1 MNKVEQYLVAKGFD
15 LDVLKKDIRNYQV
28 TNMKQ
33 AAALIKEAVQ
43 SGRHI
48 HLVGDYDCDGV
59 MAICILYLAMTEL
72 GADFSIRFPKKMS
85 EGYGISE
92 KIVGE
97 IPDGSMVVTI
107 DNGIAAL
114 EAIDLANSRGM
125 DVVIL
130 DHHQIRGDG
139 LLPNAKCTV
148 DPHIY
153 KEEGEFEHYCG
164 AGLGYMLTKELGLSE
179 ATVKKAMVF
188 AAIATIQDVVPMV
201 DDNRNIVKYGLQ
213 ALNAKAVDIPGLY
226 SLCGALKLVPTTDIM
241 AAITEEDIGFQIGPC
256 INAMGRMLD
265 DGAHVA
271 FERIM
276 HYDIYGEDGI
286 RELVEWNQKRKDAT
300 AKQQNILEMLAETTM
315 TKKTTCMVLYAEGLH
330 EGIIGINAA
339 RVCEKYNMPA
349 IVLTNSHED
358 GILKGSARSIE
369 GVNMKDL
376 LDQVADHVYK
386 YGGHAGA
393 AGLSVE
399 LSELEAFTE
408 AINAIT
414 PKMTA
419 STNTWQ
425 YDIEVEEKDVA
436 EMLTALREYA
446 PYGEEFRA
454 PVFRV
459 NNYNLIKSFGQYY
472 RFIGENGVSL
482 NGPTTEAVSFS
493 LKEKFR
499 TSGSPL
505 NLNVVGTIGY
515 SRYKKKPQIMLNDF
529 QPIIKQQSLGFLV

>member
-201 DDNRNIVKYGLQ
+201 EDNRNIVKYGLQ

>member
-1 MNKVEQYLVAKGFD
+1 
-15 LDVLKKDIRNYQV
+15 
-28 TNMKQ
+28 
-33 AAALIKEAVQ
+33 
-43 SGRHI
+43 
-48 HLVGDYDCDGV
+48 
-59 MAICILYLAMTEL
+59 
-72 GADFSIRFPKKMS
+72 
-85 EGYGISE
+85 
-92 KIVGE
+92 
-97 IPDGSMVVTI
+97 
-107 DNGIAAL
+107 
-114 EAIDLANSRGM
+114 
-125 DVVIL
+125 
-130 DHHQIRGDG
+130 
-139 LLPNAKCTV
+139 
-148 DPHIY
+148 
-153 KEEGEFEHYCG
+153 
-164 AGLGYMLTKELGLSE
+164 
-179 ATVKKAMVF
+179 
-188 AAIATIQDVVPMV
+188 
-201 DDNRNIVKYGLQ
+201 
-213 ALNAKAVDIPGLY
+213 
-226 SLCGALKLVPTTDIM
+226 
-241 AAITEEDIGFQIGPC
+241 
-256 INAMGRMLD
+256 MGRMLD

-276 HYDIYGEDGI
+276 HYNIYGEDGI

-349 IVLTNSHED
+349 IILTNSHED

-399 LSELEAFTE
+399 LSELEAFTK

-425 YDIEVEEKDVA
+425 YDIEIEEKDVA

>member
-213 ALNAKAVDIPGLY
+213 ALNAKTVDIPGLY

>member
-114 EAIDLANSRGM
+114 EAINLANSRGM

-179 ATVKKAMVF
+179 ETVKKAMVF

-201 DDNRNIVKYGLQ
+201 EDNRNIVKYGLQ

-226 SLCGALKLVPTTDIM
+226 SLCGALKLVPTTDTM

-349 IVLTNSHED
+349 IILTNSHED
-358 GILKGSARSIE
+358 GILKGSARSVE

-399 LSELEAFTE
+399 LSKLEDFTK

-459 NNYNLIKSFGQYY
+459 NNYNLMKSFGQYY

-482 NGPTTEAVSFS
+482 NGATTEAVSFS

>member
-179 ATVKKAMVF
+179 ETVKKAMVF

-201 DDNRNIVKYGLQ
+201 EDNRNIVKYGLQ

-226 SLCGALKLVPTTDIM
+226 SLCGALKLVPTTDTM

-349 IVLTNSHED
+349 IILTNSHED
-358 GILKGSARSIE
+358 GILKGSARSVE

-399 LSELEAFTE
+399 LSKLEDFTK

-459 NNYNLIKSFGQYY
+459 NNYNLMKSFGQYY

-482 NGPTTEAVSFS
+482 NGATTEAVSFS

>member
-1 MNKVEQYLVAKGFD
+1 MNKVEAYLVAKGFD
-15 LDVLKKDIRNYQV
+15 LDVLKKDVRNYQV

-33 AAALIKEAVQ
+33 AAAYIKEAVA

-97 IPDGSMVVTI
+97 IPDGSLVVTI

-179 ATVKKAMVF
+179 ETVKKAMVF

-201 DDNRNIVKYGLQ
+201 EDNRNIVKYGLQ

-226 SLCGALKLVPTTDIM
+226 SLCGALKLVPTTDVM

-425 YDIEVEEKDVA
+425 YDIEIEEKDVA

-446 PYGEEFRA
+446 PYGEEFHA

>member
-179 ATVKKAMVF
+179 ETVKKAMVF

-201 DDNRNIVKYGLQ
+201 EDNRNIVKYGLQ

-226 SLCGALKLVPTTDIM
+226 SLCGALKLVPTTDTM

-349 IVLTNSHED
+349 IILTNSHED
-358 GILKGSARSIE
+358 GILKGSARSVE

-399 LSELEAFTE
+399 FSKLEDFTK

-459 NNYNLIKSFGQYY
+459 NNYNLMKSFGQYY

-482 NGPTTEAVSFS
+482 NGATTEAVSFS

>member
-179 ATVKKAMVF
+179 ETVKKAMVF

-201 DDNRNIVKYGLQ
+201 EDNRNIVKYGLQ
-213 ALNAKAVDIPGLY
+213 ALNAKTVNIPGLY
-226 SLCGALKLVPTTDIM
+226 SLCGALKLVPTTDVM

-399 LSELEAFTE
+399 LSELEAFTK

-425 YDIEVEEKDVA
+425 YDIEIEEKDVA

-499 TSGSPL
+499 TNGSPL

>member
-1 MNKVEQYLVAKGFD
+1 MNKVEAYLVAKGFD
-15 LDVLKKDIRNYQV
+15 LDVLKKDVRNYQV

-33 AAALIKEAVQ
+33 AAAYIKEAIA

-97 IPDGSMVVTI
+97 IPDGSLVVTI

-179 ATVKKAMVF
+179 ETVKKAMVF

-201 DDNRNIVKYGLQ
+201 EDNRNIVKYGLQ

-226 SLCGALKLVPTTDIM
+226 SLCGALKLVPTTDVM

-399 LSELEAFTE
+399 LSELEAFTK

-425 YDIEVEEKDVA
+425 YDIEIEEKDVA

>member
-148 DPHIY
+148 DPHIH

-179 ATVKKAMVF
+179 ETVKKAMVF

-201 DDNRNIVKYGLQ
+201 EDNRNIVKYGLQ

-226 SLCGALKLVPTTDIM
+226 SLCGALKLVPTTDTM

>member
-358 GILKGSARSIE
+358 GILKGSARSVE

-399 LSELEAFTE
+399 LSKLEDFTK

>member
-1 MNKVEQYLVAKGFD
+1 MNKVEAYLVAKGFD
-15 LDVLKKDIRNYQV
+15 LDVLKKDVRNYQV

-33 AAALIKEAVQ
+33 AATYIKEAVA

-97 IPDGSMVVTI
+97 IPDGSLVVTI

-179 ATVKKAMVF
+179 ETVKKAMVF

-201 DDNRNIVKYGLQ
+201 EDNRNIVKYGLQ

-226 SLCGALKLVPTTDIM
+226 SLCGALKLVPTTDVM

-276 HYDIYGEDGI
+276 HYNIYGEDGI

-349 IVLTNSHED
+349 IILTNSHED

-399 LSELEAFTE
+399 LSELEAFTK

-425 YDIEVEEKDVA
+425 YDIEIEEKDVA

>member
-1 MNKVEQYLVAKGFD
+1 MNKVEAYLVAKGFD
-15 LDVLKKDIRNYQV
+15 LDVLKKDVRNYQV

-33 AAALIKEAVQ
+33 AAAYIKEAVA

-97 IPDGSMVVTI
+97 IPDGSLVVTI

-179 ATVKKAMVF
+179 ETVKKAMVF

-201 DDNRNIVKYGLQ
+201 EDNRNIVKYGLQ

-226 SLCGALKLVPTTDIM
+226 SLCGALKLVPTTDVM

-349 IVLTNSHED
+349 IILTNSHED

-399 LSELEAFTE
+399 LSELEAFTK

-425 YDIEVEEKDVA
+425 YDIEIEEKDVA

-493 LKEKFR
+493 LKDKFR

>member
-164 AGLGYMLTKELGLSE
+164 AGLGYMLTKELGLSQE
-179 ATVKKAMVF
+179 TVKKAMVF

-201 DDNRNIVKYGLQ
+201 EDNRNIVKYGLQ